1 MQTEELESTLGAWCN
16 VLPSSSIETANRLA
30 AKAIA
35 ESQHGHIIHP
45 EPDCGHIFRALNLTQ
60 PEQVRVVILGQD
72 PYHEPGQATG
82 LAFSVNEGCAL
93 PRSLQN
99 IFKELHTD
107 IGCPIPSSGEL
118 TPWAKQG
125 VLLLNTVLTVENKF
139 ANSHASWGWQ
149 AFTTEVI
156 RATAKLPQ
164 PIVYILWGGQ
174 ARAACAEMPLFESG
188 ENKAT
193 LWSNHPSPLS
203 ASRPPVPFFGSRPFS
218 TANMILKTYGSAPI
232 DWELE

>member
-1 MQTEELESTLGAWCN
+1 MLTWSDVIGSEKEQDYFKSTLAT
-16 VLPSSSIETANRLA
+16 VR
-30 AKAIA
+30 A
-35 ESQHGHIIHP
+35 EREAGKVIYP
-45 EPDCGHIFRALNLTQ
+45 PATDVFNAFKLT
-60 PEQVRVVILGQD
+60 ELDQVKVVILGQD
-72 PYHEPGQATG
+72 PYHGPNQAHG
-82 LAFSVNEGCAL
+82 LCFSVL
-93 PRSLQN
+93 PGVRTPPSLVN
-99 IFKELHTD
+99 IYKEMQRDLP
-107 IGCPIPSSGEL
+107 GFV
-118 TPWAKQG
+118 TPNHGFLESWAKQG
-125 VLLLNTVLTVENKF
+125 VLLLNTVLTVENKY

-218 TANMILKTYGSAPI
+218 TTNMILKTYGSAPI